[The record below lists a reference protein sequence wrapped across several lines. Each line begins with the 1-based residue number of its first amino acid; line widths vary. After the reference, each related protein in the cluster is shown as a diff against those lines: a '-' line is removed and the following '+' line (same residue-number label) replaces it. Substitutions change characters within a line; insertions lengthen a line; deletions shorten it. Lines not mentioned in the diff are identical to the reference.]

1 MKNKKVLI
9 ITSVIVAAVIIIGGI
24 FFLTSQAP
32 SQKQSATQDTTSE
45 DVFPTIMPSDI
56 GLLFTATPDKRN
68 VILTITKASDIEHV
82 DYEITYNAMSE
93 GSSVQQGLN
102 GEVKKDQIKNG
113 KIEIKRILGTCSTGG
128 KCRYDEGVTEAQIV
142 LKITKSNGKTYQVE
156 KSISF

>member
-9 ITSVIVAAVIIIGGI
+9 ITSVIVILVVVLGGI
-24 FFLTSQAP
+24 FFFTSQNS
-32 SQKQSATQDTTSE
+32 SQQQSAIPDTTSE

-68 VILTITKASDIEHV
+68 VVLTIEKANDIEHI

-113 KIEIKRILGTCSTGG
+113 QIEVKRILGTCSTGG

-142 LKITKSNGKTYQVE
+142 LKITKTNGKTYQVE
-156 KSISF
+156 KSINL